1 MFNFIKKLFKKKPQ
15 KRTKEIT
22 YINLCKKFK
31 STGIPVYISLDNP
44 QETITNLHYG
54 RKEFYTKEHLLT
66 LRICRYYE
74 GKFQR
79 LYGTIERSTNAFMS
93 VLYIDIIESNK
104 VFDKAYKEA
113 FKENL
118 TLEKFE
124 EIFIFNANSLAK
136 TLRFESKITPQKA
149 WEKILEYR
157 KSVERL

>member
-1 MFNFIKKLFKKKPQ
+1 MFNFIKKFFKKKSQ
-15 KRTKEIT
+15 KRTKETT

-31 STGIPVYISLDNP
+31 STGIPVNISLDNP
-44 QETITNLHYG
+44 QETITSLHFG
-54 RKEFYTKEHLLT
+54 RKEFYTKEHLLD

-74 GKFQR
+74 GKIQK
-79 LYGTIERSTNAFMS
+79 LYGTIEQATNAFMS

-118 TLEKFE
+118 TIEKFE
-124 EIFIFNANSLAK
+124 EIFMFNSNSLAK
-136 TLRFESKITPQKA
+136 SLRFEPKVTPQKA

-157 KSVERL
+157 KTIK

>member
-1 MFNFIKKLFKKKPQ
+1 MFNFIKKFFKKKPQ
-15 KRTKEIT
+15 KSTKETT

-44 QETITNLHYG
+44 QKTITNLHFG
-54 RKEFYTKEHLLT
+54 RKEFYTKENILD

-74 GKFQR
+74 GKMQR
-79 LYGTIERSTNAFMS
+79 LYGRIEQATNAFMS

-118 TLEKFE
+118 TIEKFE
-124 EIFIFNANSLAK
+124 EIFMFNANSLVE
-136 TLRFESKITPQKA
+136 TLQFKPPITPQKA

-157 KSVERL
+157 ESIERK

>member
-15 KRTKEIT
+15 KTTKETT

-54 RKEFYTKEHLLT
+54 RKEFYTKEHLFT

-79 LYGTIERSTNAFMS
+79 LYGTIEQSTNAFMS

-113 FKENL
+113 FKEKL
-118 TLEKFE
+118 SIEKLK
-124 EIFIFNANSLAK
+124 EIFLFNANSLIK
-136 TLRFESKITPQKA
+136 TLQFKPPITPQQA

-157 KSVERL
+157 KSIER

>member
-1 MFNFIKKLFKKKPQ
+1 M
-15 KRTKEIT
+15 
-22 YINLCKKFK
+22 
-31 STGIPVYISLDNP
+31 D
-44 QETITNLHYG
+44 
-54 RKEFYTKEHLLT
+54 

-79 LYGTIERSTNAFMS
+79 LYGTIEQSTNAFMS

-113 FKENL
+113 FKEKL